1 MKRYSFSAIGEAPFF
16 FCYTEEEKDSFK
28 AALLSNGLP
37 FTLSTY
43 DFDTRETKT
52 QNFNNKNNSL

>member
-28 AALLSNGLP
+28 AALLAHNLP

-43 DFDTRETKT
+43 DFDTRETVR
-52 QNFNNKNNSL
+52 KNYNE

>member
-1 MKRYSFSAIGEAPFF
+1 MKRYSYSAIGEAPFF

-43 DFDTRETKT
+43 DFDTRETVRE
-52 QNFNNKNNSL
+52 NYNE